1 MSHLGQYLK
10 NQVTL
15 ELSGKILL
23 TGVLVDHGLD
33 IAVVYNGQEFLYIP
47 LMQVHYMRLSPKQ
60 DPRLENPQ
68 IAPIENDAEKTS
80 LRRMLTNAKGLFLKL
95 YVIGNQTI
103 HGYMLNV
110 LNDYLVFYSPV
121 YKMMYISLHH
131 LKWFTPYMTNTTPY
145 TLNNQQIPVIS
156 TNVSGPRTFEEQLK
170 KLEGNIV
177 VFDIGDHPSKT
188 GLLRK
193 VANSMVVLITGE
205 GEEYCWN
212 LQHLKSVHVP

>member
-1 MSHLGQYLK
+1 MNHLSQYM
-10 NQVTL
+10 NQQVML
-15 ELSGKILL
+15 ELSGRMRF
-23 TGVLVDHGLD
+23 TGVLVDYGLD
-33 IAVVYNGQEFLYIP
+33 IVVVYNGSEFLYIP
-47 LMQVHYMRLSPKQ
+47 LMQLHYMKLSTSQ
-60 DPRLENPQ
+60 DPILGTPQ
-68 IAPIENDAEKTS
+68 NAPIENDTEKTS

-110 LNDYLVFYSPV
+110 LNDYFVFYSPV
-121 YKMMYISLHH
+121 YKTMYISLHH
-131 LKWFTPYMTNTTPY
+131 LKWLTPYMTNVTPY
-145 TLNNQQIPVIS
+145 SLNNQQIPVFPA
-156 TNVSGPRTFEEQLK
+156 NLAVPRTFEEQLK

-193 VANSMVVLITGE
+193 VANSMVVLVTGE